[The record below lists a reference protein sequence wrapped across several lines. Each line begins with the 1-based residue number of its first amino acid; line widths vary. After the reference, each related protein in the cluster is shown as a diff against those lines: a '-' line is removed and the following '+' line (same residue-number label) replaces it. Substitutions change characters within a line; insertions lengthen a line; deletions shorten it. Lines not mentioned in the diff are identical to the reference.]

1 MATATADVNKLAPA
15 LLDALRPG
23 RGVVGVNRPDGTV
36 DVVLVGKV
44 GGKHG
49 SGVRSGLLC
58 WKFCASTATAPLWGR
73 SEVGEGGFLL
83 LELRQVRGELDDQ

>member
-1 MATATADVNKLAPA
+1 MS
-15 LLDALRPG
+15 LRVVGCPG
-23 RGVVGVNRPDGTV
+23 RVEPRHFPAWGQM
-36 DVVLVGKV
+36 
-44 GGKHG
+44 G

-73 SEVGEGGFLL
+73 SEVGEGGLLL